1 VGFFQKLELNAI
13 RYKFCYFSGI
23 HAVYAYFGYIG
34 DVTSIMEQNSDILK
48 LKTNTSGI
56 PLESLNVIL
65 VIFERFSLSEISRL
79 KMFVFKSQKRRKR
92 SENEGDNNME
102 NMLFLNNSV
111 V

>member
-1 VGFFQKLELNAI
+1 
-13 RYKFCYFSGI
+13 
-23 HAVYAYFGYIG
+23 
-34 DVTSIMEQNSDILK
+34 
-48 LKTNTSGI
+48 
-56 PLESLNVIL
+56 LESLNVIL